1 MVYCFSLELSFMAN
15 EQYFLIVRLIS
26 KRVGLKIGMATRQSR
41 GRVVGISVISNQT
54 EQLMS
59 KRYLVPN
66 LFLIWPVNNTEIG
79 RRAGGEYSPE
89 AREKS
94 ATSVIPTGNKVEAG
108 TARLQSLLVFGIQ
121 TDRQR
126 LAHIHSSTHRCTA
139 RSQIAGALSEV
150 SAQIRVEN
158 ALNSR
163 VGEHGCV
170 AMGDGVAPMM

>member
-66 LFLIWPVNNTEIG
+66 LFLILPVNNTEIG
-79 RRAGGEYSPE
+79 RRARGEYSPE
-89 AREKS
+89 ARVKS

-121 TDRQR
+121 TD
-126 LAHIHSSTHRCTA
+126 S
-139 RSQIAGALSEV
+139 
-150 SAQIRVEN
+150 
-158 ALNSR
+158 
-163 VGEHGCV
+163 
-170 AMGDGVAPMM
+170 D